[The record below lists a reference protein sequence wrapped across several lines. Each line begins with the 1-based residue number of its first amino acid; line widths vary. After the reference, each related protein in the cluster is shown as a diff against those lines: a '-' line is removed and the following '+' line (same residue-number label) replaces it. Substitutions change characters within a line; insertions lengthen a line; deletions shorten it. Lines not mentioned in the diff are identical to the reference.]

1 VFKDE
6 KDNVVDTNE
15 SIAWAEGSTGLKMA
29 EPVKK
34 KDRKKVIKY
43 ELADSD
49 DEEDDTV
56 ETRRSVKTA
65 EKALKKRFFIN
76 AREKRDWG
84 KMAAEG
90 RISEKQLDF
99 KEDDDEELGPV
110 DPEKGKRQ
118 AAKKAAKVAALK
130 EKIAERDAPKL
141 NKEQLKEKA
150 KHDKEQ
156 EIADEIAKSKEDSPV
171 NAVPIKKEV
180 KESKEG
186 PDAPALPPTPSDLPP
201 ELAGALPQAAAAPSE
216 ELPPE
221 LAGALAQQ
229 RHRQRQRQRARNYE
243 SDSDSSDSSSDSD
256 TD

>member
-1 VFKDE
+1 
-6 KDNVVDTNE
+6 
-15 SIAWAEGSTGLKMA
+15 MA

-34 KDRKKVIKY
+34 KDRKKPVKY

-56 ETRRSVKTA
+56 ETRKSVKTA

-76 AREKRDWG
+76 AREKRDYG
-84 KMAAEG
+84 KAMAEG

-110 DPEKGKRQ
+110 DPTKKTKE

-130 EKIAERDAPKL
+130 AKIAERDAPKL
-141 NKEQLKEKA
+141 NSEQMKEKMKA
-150 KHDKEQ
+150 DKEQ

-171 NAVPIKKEV
+171 NAAPIKKEV

-186 PDAPALPPTPSDLPP
+186 PEAPALPPTPSDLPP
-201 ELAGALPQAAAAPSE
+201 ELAGALPQAAAAPAGD

-229 RHRQRQRQRARNYE
+229 KHRSRARAYVE
-243 SDSDSSDSSSDSD
+243 SDSDSDSSDSSDSDSD
-256 TD
+256 